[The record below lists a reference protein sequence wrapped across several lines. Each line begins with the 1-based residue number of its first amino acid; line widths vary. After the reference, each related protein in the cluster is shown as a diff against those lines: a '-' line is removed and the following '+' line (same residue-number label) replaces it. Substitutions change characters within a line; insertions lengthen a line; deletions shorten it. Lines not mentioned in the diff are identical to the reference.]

1 MKILLNSVGKPK
13 DKHLRA
19 LAQAY
24 STRIGHYLP
33 MDIREIREGS
43 GRTEEVKEQEGQAL
57 LSGLQDDTIRV
68 ALDERG
74 ELMSSREFATF
85 IEKHMVR
92 GTRYLA
98 FFIGGAAGLDPTLM
112 QQCHTRISLSPMTLP
127 HEVARVILLEQIYRA
142 MTIIRNEPY
151 HKD

>member
-19 LAQAY
+19 LAQEY
-24 STRIGHYLP
+24 TSRIGHYLP
-33 MDIREIREGS
+33 IDVRDVREGS
-43 GRTEEVKEQEGQAL
+43 GRPDEVKEQEGQAL
-57 LSGLQDDTIRV
+57 LNGLQDDTIRV
-68 ALDERG
+68 ALDEHG
-74 ELMSSREFATF
+74 DLLSSREFAGF

-92 GTRYLA
+92 GTRYVA
-98 FFIGGAAGLDPTLM
+98 FLIGGAAGLDPTLM